1 MQSILKILFIDDHS
15 GVRDGLAFV
24 LSGKNPNLHFLKAT
38 NEEQAVKQLEE
49 NPDVSEVIL
58 DLNLAGKDGLLLISR
73 LKEIKK
79 DIKILV
85 YTMYNDPIH
94 IEKALAYGIHG
105 YLTKDIDIDEL
116 EKAILI
122 VSRGN
127 NYYNKQASSII
138 HSILF
143 NGKRFSKEQ
152 DDKVALCFQNYKT
165 LTKKEQ
171 EVFLLLAQKKE
182 TYEISNLLG
191 KSEKTVINQ
200 RSIIYQKMQVQDRLE
215 LLESAKMLGIIL

>member
-1 MQSILKILFIDDHS
+1 LRSILKILFIDDHA
-15 GVRDGLAFV
+15 GLRDGLAYV
-24 LSGKNPNLHFLKAT
+24 LSSKNPSLQFLTAT
-38 NEEQAVKQLEE
+38 NENEAVEQLEK

-58 DLNLAGKDGLLLISR
+58 DLNLAGKDGLLLIPR
-73 LKEIKK
+73 LKEIRQSV
-79 DIKILV
+79 KILV
-85 YTMYNDPIH
+85 YTMHNDPIH
-94 IEKALAYGIHG
+94 IEKALAHDIHG

-122 VSRGN
+122 VSKGS
-127 NYYNKQASSII
+127 NYYNRQASSII

-143 NGKRFSKEQ
+143 KGKRFAKEQ
-152 DDKVALCFQNYKT
+152 DDKVTTCFQNYKT

-182 TYEISNLLG
+182 TYEISSLLG

-200 RSIIYQKMQVQDRLE
+200 RSIIYQKMQIQDRLE
-215 LLESAKMLGIIL
+215 LMESAKMLGIIL